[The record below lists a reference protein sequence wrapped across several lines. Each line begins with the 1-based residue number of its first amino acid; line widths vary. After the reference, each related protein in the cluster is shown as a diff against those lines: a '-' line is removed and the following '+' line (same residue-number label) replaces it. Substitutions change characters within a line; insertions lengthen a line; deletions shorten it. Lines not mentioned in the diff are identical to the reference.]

1 MKNKA
6 NLLIFILILGCLVGC
21 GSDDVDDNDSLTV
34 SSAEDGEQIPT
45 VIIEKLGIDI
55 LEEQHSLEDDHD
67 HEDAK
72 GNPGRFIAGILRWR
86 LRAIPAPKDDLA
98 VRLNEGYDWVIIPKS
113 QNYSSVFR
121 TLIRAAYRAELDD
134 DILRE
139 EGTHR
144 LSQFL
149 RISIDPLPIVPS
161 PDNEVMIDQEQLHKY
176 LPIQSLG
183 KYTIRKGYE
192 FQYYEIGNPSHLFM
206 NRDGGLIFASVVRA
220 TPAKGDIS
228 KHRRIIV
235 DFNNNPGNV
244 AASSGTV
251 TGTGKSRTISPPDG
265 GYPVGDLVLTIRWG
279 DGEHTFFY
287 TVVAG
292 DETPP
297 EIVSSNPKNREKDV
311 DPAVLL
317 ENGIR
322 ITFSERVIGNLILLE
337 GNDDIGWSDTFNGNI
352 ATLKGNARQ
361 ALRNN
366 TKYKIIGTVSD
377 GAGNELKVN
386 ITFTTKI

>member
-1 MKNKA
+1 MKMKA
-6 NLLIFILILGCLVGC
+6 YLLVFILLLGCLLGC
-21 GSDDVDDNDSLTV
+21 GSDDIDENDSLAISFV
-34 SSAEDGEQIPT
+34 EDGEQIPT
-45 VIIEKLGIDI
+45 IIIEKLGIDI
-55 LEEQHSLEDDHD
+55 LEDQNSENLGD
-67 HEDAK
+67 
-72 GNPGRFIAGILRWR
+72 FIAGILRWR
-86 LRAIPAPKDDLA
+86 LRAIPAPKNDLA
-98 VRLNEGYDWVIIPKS
+98 VRLNEGYDWVIVRKS
-113 QNYSSVFR
+113 QNYSAIFR
-121 TLIRAAYRAELDD
+121 TLIRAAHRAELDN

-149 RISIDPLPIVPS
+149 RITIDPLPIVPS
-161 PDNEVMIDQEQLHKY
+161 PDNEVMVDQEQLQKY

-206 NRDGGLIFASVVRA
+206 NRDGRLIFASVVGV
-220 TPAKGDIS
+220 TPTEGEIS

-265 GYPVGDLVLTIRWG
+265 GYPVGGLALTIRWG
-279 DGEHTFFY
+279 DGEHTLFY
-287 TVVAG
+287 TVAAG
-292 DETPP
+292 DETPL

-311 DPAVLL
+311 DPAVLF

-322 ITFSERVIGNLILLE
+322 ITFSEPVIGNLILLE
-337 GNDDIGWSDTFNGNI
+337 NNDDIGWSDAFNGDTAI
-352 ATLKGNARQ
+352 LRGNARQ
-361 ALRNN
+361 QLHNN
-366 TKYKIIGTVSD
+366 TKYKITGTVSD
-377 GAGNELKVN
+377 GAGNKFEVI

>member
-1 MKNKA
+1 MKNKTK
-6 NLLIFILILGCLVGC
+6 LLVFILILGCFVGC
-21 GSDDVDDNDSLTV
+21 GSDDVDDNDSLAV
-34 SSAEDGEQIPT
+34 EDGKQIPT

-55 LEEQHSLEDDHD
+55 LANQNSENLGD
-67 HEDAK
+67 
-72 GNPGRFIAGILRWR
+72 FIAGILRWR

-98 VRLNEGYDWVIIPKS
+98 VRLNEGYDWVIIRKS
-113 QNYSSVFR
+113 QNYSAVFR

-149 RISIDPLPIVPS
+149 RITIDPLPIVPS
-161 PDNEVMIDQEQLHKY
+161 PDNVVMVDQEQLQKY
-176 LPIQSLG
+176 LPIQSLR
-183 KYTIRKGYE
+183 KYTIKKGYE

-206 NRDGGLIFASVVRA
+206 NRDGRLIFASVVKA
-220 TPAKGDIS
+220 TPAEGDIS
-228 KHRRIIV
+228 RHRRIIV
-235 DFNNNPGNV
+235 DFNNNPGNI

-251 TGTGKSRTISPPDG
+251 TGTGNSRTISPPDG
-265 GYPVGDLVLTIRWG
+265 GYPVGDLILTIRWA
-279 DGEHTFFY
+279 DGEHTLFY

-297 EIVSSNPKNREKDV
+297 KIVSSSPKNGEKGV
-311 DPAVLL
+311 DPAVLF

-322 ITFSERVIGNLILLE
+322 ITFNERVIGDLILLE
-337 GNDDIGWSDTFNGNI
+337 GNDDIGWTDAFGGSI
-352 ATLKGNARQ
+352 ATLKGDARQ
-361 ALRNN
+361 ELRNN
-366 TKYKIIGTVSD
+366 TRYKIMGTVSD

>member
-1 MKNKA
+1 M
-6 NLLIFILILGCLVGC
+6 GC
-21 GSDDVDDNDSLTV
+21 GSDDVDDNDSLAV
-34 SSAEDGEQIPT
+34 EDKEQKPT

-55 LEEQHSLEDDHD
+55 LEDQNTENLGD
-67 HEDAK
+67 
-72 GNPGRFIAGILRWR
+72 FIAGILRWR
-86 LRAIPAPKDDLA
+86 LRAIPAPKNDLA
-98 VRLNEGYDWVIIPKS
+98 VRLNEGYDWVIIRKS
-113 QNYSSVFR
+113 QNYSAVFR

-149 RISIDPLPIVPS
+149 RITIDPLPIVPS
-161 PDNEVMIDQEQLHKY
+161 PNNEVIVDQEQLQKY

-183 KYTIRKGYE
+183 KHTIRKGYE

-206 NRDGGLIFASVVRA
+206 NRDGRLIFASVVRA
-220 TPAKGDIS
+220 TPAEGDIS
-228 KHRRIIV
+228 RHRRIIV
-235 DFNNNPGNV
+235 DFNNNPGNI

-251 TGTGKSRTISPPDG
+251 TDTGNSRTISPPDG
-265 GYPVGDLVLTIRWG
+265 GYPVGDLILTIKWA
-279 DGEHTFFY
+279 DGEHTLFY

-297 EIVSSNPKNREKDV
+297 KIVSSSPKNGEKGV
-311 DPAVLL
+311 DPAVLF

-322 ITFSERVIGNLILLE
+322 ITFNERVIGDLILLE
-337 GNDDIGWSDTFNGNI
+337 GNDDIGWTDAFDGSI
-352 ATLKGNARQ
+352 VILKGNARQ
-361 ALRNN
+361 ELRNN
-366 TKYKIIGTVSD
+366 TRYKIIGTVSD

>member
-1 MKNKA
+1 MKIKA
-6 NLLIFILILGCLVGC
+6 YLLVFILILGCLVGC
-21 GSDDVDDNDSLTV
+21 GSDGVDDNDSLTV
-34 SSAEDGEQIPT
+34 SSVEDGEQIPT

-55 LEEQHSLEDDHD
+55 LKEQDSF
-67 HEDAK
+67 ANQGK
-72 GNPGRFIAGILRWR
+72 FIAGILRWR
-86 LRAIPAPKDDLA
+86 LRVIPAPKNDLA
-98 VRLNEGYDWVIIPKS
+98 VRLNEGYDWVIIRKS
-113 QNYSSVFR
+113 QNYSAVFR
-121 TLIRAAYRAELDD
+121 HLIRAEWGAELDA

-149 RISIDPLPIVPS
+149 RITIDPLPIIPS
-161 PDNEVMIDQEQLHKY
+161 PENEVMVDQEQLQKY

-183 KYTIRKGYE
+183 KYTIKKGYE

-206 NRDGGLIFASVVRA
+206 NRDGRLKFASVARV
-220 TPAKGDIS
+220 TPSEGEIS

-235 DFNNNPGNV
+235 DFYNNPGNV
-244 AASSGTV
+244 AVSSGTV
-251 TGTGKSRTISPPDG
+251 TGIGESRTISPPDG
-265 GYPVGDLVLTIRWG
+265 GYPVGDLALTIRWA
-279 DGEHTFFY
+279 DGEHTLLY

-311 DPAVLL
+311 DPAVLF

-337 GNDDIGWSDTFNGNI
+337 GNDDIGWSDAFNGNI

-361 ALRNN
+361 QLRNN
-366 TKYKIIGTVSD
+366 TKYKIMGTVSD
-377 GAGNELKVN
+377 GAGNELKVS
-386 ITFTTKI
+386 IIFTTKN

>member
-1 MKNKA
+1 MKIKA
-6 NLLIFILILGCLVGC
+6 YLLVFILILGCLVGC

-34 SSAEDGEQIPT
+34 SSVEDGEQIPT

-55 LEEQHSLEDDHD
+55 LKEQDSENR
-67 HEDAK
+67 
-72 GNPGRFIAGILRWR
+72 GGFIAGVLRWR
-86 LRAIPAPKDDLA
+86 LRVIPAPKNDLA

-113 QNYSSVFR
+113 QNYSAVFR
-121 TLIRAAYRAELDD
+121 HLIRAEWGAELDD

-144 LSQFL
+144 RSKFL
-149 RISIDPLPIVPS
+149 RIMIEPLPIVPS
-161 PDNEVMIDQEQLHKY
+161 LDNEVMVDQEQLQKY

-192 FQYYEIGNPSHLFM
+192 FQYYEIGNPSHLFID
-206 NRDGGLIFASVVRA
+206 RTAPLVYTSVIRV
-220 TPAKGDIS
+220 TPAEGEIS

-235 DFNNNPGNV
+235 DFYNNPGNV
-244 AASSGTV
+244 AVSSGTV
-251 TGTGKSRTISPPDG
+251 TGIGESRPISPPDG
-265 GYPVGDLVLTIRWG
+265 GYPVGELALTIRWA
-279 DGEHTFFY
+279 DGEHTLLY

-297 EIVSSNPKNREKDV
+297 EIVSSSPKNGEKGV
-311 DPAVLL
+311 NPAVLL

-337 GNDDIGWSDTFNGNI
+337 GNDDIGWSDAFNGNI

-361 ALRNN
+361 QLRNN
-366 TKYKIIGTVSD
+366 TRYKIMGTVSD
-377 GAGNELKVN
+377 GGGNELKIS
-386 ITFTTKI
+386 ITFTTKN